1 LYERRVVWAS
11 ELADKTSDS
20 YQQLAYEAERAVSI
34 ASTRVQFLRKLLQL
48 DSAMS
53 MTPFSD
59 EFLGAKVNSIYR
71 GERSAGQPGVFV
83 NLTLQLDENAETARS
98 SVRGDIQKHL
108 LGVIQRR
115 SNNVGNSALWVDS
128 PPGSISNLQ
137 DLDECSSPELH
148 DCHALAKCINIFGG
162 FRCECGDG
170 YRDLWADSKH
180 RAGRQCEQCSTQH
193 CNNRGECKYQNG
205 QEVCV

>member
-1 LYERRVVWAS
+1 
-11 ELADKTSDS
+11 
-20 YQQLAYEAERAVSI
+20 
-34 ASTRVQFLRKLLQL
+34 
-48 DSAMS
+48 MS

-59 EFLGAKVNSIYR
+59 EFLGSKVNSIYR
-71 GERSAGQPGVFV
+71 GERAAGQAGVFV
-83 NLTLQLDENAETARS
+83 NLTLQLEENADTARPT
-98 SVRGDIQKHL
+98 VRADIQKHL

-137 DLDECSSPELH
+137 GISQLLIYYLELSKLFVVDLDECSSPELH
-148 DCHALAKCINIFGG
+148 DCHVLARCINIFGS
-162 FRCECGDG
+162 FKCECADG
-170 YRDLWADSKH
+170 YKDPWYDNKH
-180 RAGRQCEQCSTQH
+180 RAGRYCEQCSPQH